1 MTLFGH
7 PTQFDATDEPFPQ
20 PADDESV
27 RGRVEA
33 YHRRAALCLR
43 VESAAVHDDTT
54 ATADVT
60 ESWPRRSDDS
70 GEVIVLEVPPL
81 GQDVAGSVVD
91 SESEGSPAKS
101 EEETGR
107 HCSGDAIVPLP
118 FEDAARP
125 LAGLGAASHPRG
137 DRAARDAPPAEDAPR
152 EDLPSLSLG
161 LFTVGG
167 LFSLGTGDSLLG
179 RIADVPPAIPP
190 INLNDAYKNYD
201 SVDEDGDADE
211 DEEEAD
217 DEDEERG
224 CIPAEVTVGVSL
236 PEPPEEHAG
245 EQPPPLP
252 PPVARL
258 APAARANPQRR
269 DAAAAGAA
277 FERLR
282 GAADPWPND
291 PPLLETPFL
300 TEFQGVPICL
310 HYDAPTTVA
319 VETIHQEGLCIEDT
333 GPPGGGGNVDLRQFM
348 VGPHVFS
355 MHKDYVNVVSSA

>member
-1 MTLFGH
+1 M
-7 PTQFDATDEPFPQ
+7 
-20 PADDESV
+20 

-161 LFTVGG
+161 SFTVGG
-167 LFSLGTGDSLLG
+167 IFSLGTGDSLLG

-217 DEDEERG
+217 DEDGDEERG

-252 PPVARL
+252 PRWRGSPPPRG
-258 APAARANPQRR
+258 PTR
-269 DAAAAGAA
+269 
-277 FERLR
+277 R
-282 GAADPWPND
+282 GATRPRPARRSNGSGARPTRGRTTRPSSRRPSSRSSKAFPSASIMTPRPPSPWRRFTKRACASRTRDPRAGG
-291 PPLLETPFL
+291 ETS
-300 TEFQGVPICL
+300 TSGSSWWGRTCSR
-310 HYDAPTTVA
+310 
-319 VETIHQEGLCIEDT
+319 CIKIT
-333 GPPGGGGNVDLRQFM
+333 
-348 VGPHVFS
+348 
-355 MHKDYVNVVSSA
+355 